1 LKRSFNIAEIPF
13 PKIEKL
19 KENNVRKGFV
29 ENDRFWFFYGHLPEH
44 LKALAIFAYET
55 GCRCSEIIS
64 LRWKQL
70 DWQSGFVRLNP
81 GETKNDEGRVI
92 PLSGMTMFMLNR
104 LPKVSDFLFTYKNKP
119 LRNFKTGWAAAC
131 KAAGKGYEH
140 FLFHDLRRSAVRN
153 MVRGGTP
160 ERVAMAVS
168 GHKTRSV
175 FDRYNIVDEK
185 DLQAAMKDMDALRL
199 RDLIY
204 DPKRSPEIDQFFQR
218 KKELEE
224 LKKSAAKGT

>member
-1 LKRSFNIAEIPF
+1 
-13 PKIEKL
+13 
-19 KENNVRKGFV
+19 
-29 ENDRFWFFYGHLPEH
+29 
-44 LKALAIFAYET
+44 
-55 GCRCSEIIS
+55 
-64 LRWKQL
+64 
-70 DWQSGFVRLNP
+70 
-81 GETKNDEGRVI
+81 
-92 PLSGMTMFMLNR
+92 
-104 LPKVSDFLFTYKNKP
+104 
-119 LRNFKTGWAAAC
+119 
-131 KAAGKGYEH
+131 
-140 FLFHDLRRSAVRN
+140 
-153 MVRGGTP
+153 
-160 ERVAMAVS
+160 MAVS